1 MRTCLRPTAVFF
13 AFLLLVTISG
23 RASAESALIVLVRPN
38 TTTPAVTEALT
49 RVRGELTA
57 DGFDVAMIDA
67 ETASDPDRTLA
78 RIGQQ
83 KGAAATLGIFIQD
96 EARTVELWV
105 VDRVTNKTVV
115 RRAQAERGDDWRAPE
130 VLARRVVEL
139 LRASL
144 LEVLVNTPR
153 RTKETLSPQTQPY
166 KWAARALERPR
177 SSWGIDG
184 GAAVLAGFGGVQA
197 AILPVARFRMS
208 LDESFTA
215 RVTLAGLG
223 TRPTVDAAAGTA
235 AISQEMALLEL
246 VIVLARGKW
255 VHPVL
260 SLGAGPYHV
269 GANGSAHWP
278 YQSEHVALWALAAD
292 AGTGISLPLSSTF
305 EISIEGHVILATP
318 YPVIRFLGNDIAHTG
333 RPSVFGAVTL
343 VGWL

>member
-1 MRTCLRPTAVFF
+1 MRTCLRAMAALF
-13 AFLLLVTISG
+13 AALLLVTRSG
-23 RASAESALIVLVRPN
+23 RASTESALIVLVRPN

-57 DGFDVAMIDA
+57 DGFEVAMIDA
-67 ETASDPDRTLA
+67 ATTSDPERTLA
-78 RIGQQ
+78 RVGQQ
-83 KGAAATLGIFIQD
+83 TSAAATLGIFIRD
-96 EARTVELWV
+96 EASTVELWV
-105 VDRVTNKTVV
+105 IDRVTNKTLV
-115 RRAQAERGDDWRAPE
+115 RRVQAERGEDWRAPE

-144 LEVLVNTPR
+144 LEVLVKTPR
-153 RTKETLSPQTQPY
+153 RTNETPSPQTPPD
-166 KWAARALERPR
+166 KGAARALERPR
-177 SSWGIDG
+177 SWGIDG

-197 AILPVARFRMS
+197 AIVPLARFRMS
-208 LDESFTA
+208 LGESFNA

-223 TRPTVDAAAGTA
+223 TRPTVDAADGTA

-246 VIVLARGKW
+246 VIVLARSTW
-255 VHPVL
+255 VRPVL

-269 GANGSAHWP
+269 GAEGSAHWP
-278 YQSEHVALWALAAD
+278 NQGDHVALWALAAD

>member
-1 MRTCLRPTAVFF
+1 MATLFAV
-13 AFLLLVTISG
+13 LVLVTRSG
-23 RASAESALIVLVRPN
+23 RASSESALIVLVRPN

-57 DGFDVAMIDA
+57 DGFEVAMIEA

-78 RIGQQ
+78 RVGQQ
-83 KGAAATLGIFIQD
+83 TSAAATLGIFIRD
-96 EARTVELWV
+96 EASTVELWV
-105 VDRVTNKTVV
+105 VDRVTNKTLV
-115 RRAQAERGDDWRAPE
+115 RRAQAERGDDWRAAE

-144 LEVLVNTPR
+144 LEVLVNTRR
-153 RTKETLSPQTQPY
+153 RTNETPSPQTQAY

-177 SSWGIDG
+177 SSWAIDG

-197 AILPVARFRMS
+197 AILPLARLRMS
-208 LDESFTA
+208 LGESFTA

-223 TRPTVDAAAGTA
+223 TRPTVDAADGTA
-235 AISQEMALLEL
+235 AISQEVALLE
-246 VIVLARGKW
+246 IVAVPVKGKW
-255 VHPVL
+255 VRPVL

-269 GANGSAHWP
+269 GAQGSARSPHHGG
-278 YQSEHVALWALAAD
+278 HVALWALAAD

-318 YPVIRFLGNDIAHTG
+318 YPVIRFLGNDVAHTG